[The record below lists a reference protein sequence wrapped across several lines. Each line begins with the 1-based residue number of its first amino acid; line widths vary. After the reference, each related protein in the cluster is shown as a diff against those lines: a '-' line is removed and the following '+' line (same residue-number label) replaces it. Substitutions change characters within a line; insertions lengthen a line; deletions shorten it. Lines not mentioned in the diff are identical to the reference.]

1 MKIKRQRGFTLIELL
16 VVLAILAMLAALV
29 VPRAFK
35 NLDKAKVDTAK
46 AQISAFETAL
56 GAYRL
61 DVGAYPTTEQGLQA
75 LRVRPAGVDNWD
87 GPYLPKEIPL
97 DPWKHPYAY
106 ACPSEHGDY
115 EIISYGAD
123 GRQGGEGVDRLHDL
137 FRRQFWSRFRFA
149 HGNPFTS

>member
-29 VPRAFK
+29 VPRVFK

-46 AQISAFETAL
+46 AQISAFESAL

-61 DVGAYPTTEQGLQA
+61 DVGSFPTTDQGLQA
-75 LRVRPAGVDNWD
+75 LRTKPPGIENWD

-97 DPWKHPYAY
+97 DPWKHPYVY
-106 ACPSEHGDY
+106 ACPSQHGDY

-123 GRQGGEGVDRLHDL
+123 GREGGEGVDRDIES
-137 FRRQFWSRFRFA
+137 WK
-149 HGNPFTS
+149 

>member
-1 MKIKRQRGFTLIELL
+1 MKRDRQRGFTLIELL

-29 VPRAFK
+29 VPRVFK

-46 AQISAFETAL
+46 AQIAAFESAL

-61 DVGAYPTTEQGLQA
+61 DVGAYPTTDQGLQA
-75 LRVRPAGVDNWD
+75 LRTRPAGLENWD

-97 DPWKHPYAY
+97 DPWKHPYIY
-106 ACPSEHGDY
+106 HCPSEHGDY

-123 GRQGGEGVDRLHDL
+123 GREGGEGVDRDIES
-137 FRRQFWSRFRFA
+137 WK
-149 HGNPFTS
+149 

>member
-29 VPRAFK
+29 VPRVFK

-61 DVGAYPTTEQGLQA
+61 DVGTYPTTEQGLQA
-75 LRVRPAGVDNWD
+75 LRVRPAGVENWD

-123 GRQGGEGVDRLHDL
+123 GRQGGEGVDRDIES
-137 FRRQFWSRFRFA
+137 WK
-149 HGNPFTS
+149 

>member
-29 VPRAFK
+29 VPRVFK

-46 AQISAFETAL
+46 AQIAALESAL

-61 DVGAYPTTEQGLQA
+61 DVGSFPTTDQGLQA
-75 LRVRPAGVDNWD
+75 LRTRPVGVENWD
-87 GPYLPKEIPL
+87 GPYLPKDIPL

-106 ACPSEHGDY
+106 RCPSEHGDY

-123 GRQGGEGVDRLHDL
+123 GREGGEGVDKDIES
-137 FRRQFWSRFRFA
+137 WK
-149 HGNPFTS
+149 

>member
-29 VPRAFK
+29 VPRVFK

-46 AQISAFETAL
+46 AQISAFESAL

-61 DVGAYPTTEQGLQA
+61 DVGSYPTTDQGLQA
-75 LRVRPAGVDNWD
+75 LRTKPAGVENWD

-106 ACPSEHGDY
+106 ACPSQHGDY

-123 GRQGGEGVDRLHDL
+123 GREGGEGVDRDIES
-137 FRRQFWSRFRFA
+137 WK
-149 HGNPFTS
+149 

>member
-29 VPRAFK
+29 VPRVFK

-46 AQISAFETAL
+46 AQIAAFETAL

-61 DVGAYPTTEQGLQA
+61 DVGAYPTTDQGLQA
-75 LRVRPAGVDNWD
+75 LRVRPAGVENWD

-115 EIISYGAD
+115 EIISFGAD
-123 GRQGGEGVDRLHDL
+123 GRPGGEGVDRDIES
-137 FRRQFWSRFRFA
+137 WK
-149 HGNPFTS
+149 

>member
-29 VPRAFK
+29 VPRVFK

-56 GAYRL
+56 GSYRL
-61 DVGAYPTTEQGLQA
+61 DVGVYPTTDQGLQA
-75 LRVRPAGVDNWD
+75 LRVRPAGVENWD

-115 EIISYGAD
+115 EIVSYGAD
-123 GRQGGEGVDRLHDL
+123 GRQGGEGVDRDIES
-137 FRRQFWSRFRFA
+137 WK
-149 HGNPFTS
+149 